1 MWFFVSPFI
10 IFGPDALEFLGNIKG
25 ERCFIVTDKNLE
37 ELGYVKI
44 LTDKLD
50 QSERKYE
57 IYNDVKPNPQE
68 EDVLK
73 GKEQCIAYAPN
84 LIIALGGGSVID
96 TAKAIWAMYEFP
108 EFVLD
113 DLNVGNEQ
121 LYDIGK
127 KSTMV
132 AIPTT
137 SGTGAETTWAM
148 VLSRNEQDVWRKI
161 GFSHKAVYPTFSIL
175 DPIFPAGMP
184 KKLTVHTAFDTLAH
198 SFETV
203 VSSWRNEFSDALA
216 LKAIE
221 LVFENLPIVYKDE
234 KNKEARD
241 LLHQAASLGGLAFGN
256 GQVHLGHAMGHSW
269 GAVFHSHHGATV
281 GIFLRYVTQ
290 YCLNDP
296 EKDETVKIIAKLAK
310 QLGWAKWDDDDKKAA
325 NAAMDKIKE
334 LQEKV
339 EMPLSLKGLG
349 VSREDFDKNLDKMVS
364 LSFQDSSN
372 VMASR
377 SPLTED
383 YEKIYTYAY
392 EGKDIDF

>member
-57 IYNDVKPNPQE
+57 IYNEVKQNPQE
-68 EDVLK
+68 EDILK
-73 GKEQCIAYAPN
+73 GKERCIAYSPN
-84 LIIALGGGSVID
+84 IIIGLGGGSVID
-96 TAKAIWAMYEFP
+96 TAKAIWALYEFP

-113 DLNVGNEQ
+113 DLNIVNEQ

-148 VLSRNEQDVWRKI
+148 VLSRYEQDVWRKI
-161 GFSHKAVYPTFSIL
+161 GFSHKAIYPTFSIL

-198 SFETV
+198 SFETIA
-203 VSSWRNEFSDALA
+203 SSWRNEFSDALA

-221 LVFENLPIVYKDE
+221 LVFKYLPIVYKDE
-234 KNKEARD
+234 KNMEARD
-241 LLHQAASLGGLAFGN
+241 LLHQAATLGGLAFGN

-296 EKDETVKIIAKLAK
+296 ENDETVKIIAKLAK
-310 QLGWAKWDDDDKKAA
+310 QLGWAKWDEDDKKAA
-325 NAAMDKIKE
+325 KAAMDKIKE

-339 EMPLSLKGLG
+339 EMPLGLKDLG

>member
-216 LKAIE
+216 LKAITQSLRE
-221 LVFENLPIVYKDE
+221 LQTDLAEPEAMLKSDELANPVFASADAKEGMRAFKE
-234 KNKEARD
+234 KRK
-241 LLHQAASLGGLAFGN
+241 
-256 GQVHLGHAMGHSW
+256 
-269 GAVFHSHHGATV
+269 AVF
-281 GIFLRYVTQ
+281 
-290 YCLNDP
+290 
-296 EKDETVKIIAKLAK
+296 
-310 QLGWAKWDDDDKKAA
+310 
-325 NAAMDKIKE
+325 
-334 LQEKV
+334 
-339 EMPLSLKGLG
+339 KG
-349 VSREDFDKNLDKMVS
+349 E
-364 LSFQDSSN
+364 
-372 VMASR
+372 
-377 SPLTED
+377 
-383 YEKIYTYAY
+383 
-392 EGKDIDF
+392 